1 LLFRP
6 FWLLVEKSFPAVH
19 HVLREIW
26 QGVTPKVGNFSNN
39 RGCGGFHRLLK
50 AVMGQPFSGQ
60 FAAPAYRREFAADTA
75 ASTAD
80 LYYPRDLR

>member
-1 LLFRP
+1 
-6 FWLLVEKSFPAVH
+6 
-19 HVLREIW
+19 
-26 QGVTPKVGNFSNN
+26 
-39 RGCGGFHRLLK
+39 
-50 AVMGQPFSGQ
+50 MGQPFSGQ